1 MNISTVE
8 VGHYM
13 PDNEVTPQ
21 GVSENIIVIET
32 EEFED
37 YKEIIFD
44 IYPNG
49 GLKRGRS
56 IVLKFKNFSS
66 FIVSALQAF
75 ESNPYLRG
83 RNDSVINTEYSYILD
98 KEQINSINVKR
109 LKDFQR
115 YLCNKNLVWTE
126 DSTNSA
132 MYHYL
137 KFMKYGGSIS
147 IDDDFFEDE
156 NYHYFIM
163 DSLRID
169 EFLFDHIFQSAEYG
183 IKYLSDFVEKEFL
196 TQREFIVH
204 LGQFITILDA
214 NLLFPTYF

>member
-1 MNISTVE
+1 MV
-8 VGHYM
+8 
-13 PDNEVTPQ
+13 
-21 GVSENIIVIET
+21 
-32 EEFED
+32 
-37 YKEIIFD
+37 
-44 IYPNG
+44 
-49 GLKRGRS
+49 
-56 IVLKFKNFSS
+56 
-66 FIVSALQAF
+66 
-75 ESNPYLRG
+75 
-83 RNDSVINTEYSYILD
+83 NTEYSYILD
-98 KEQINSINVKR
+98 QEQVNSINVKR

-126 DSTNSA
+126 DSANSA

-137 KFMKYGGSIS
+137 KFMKYGSTISIS
-147 IDDDFFEDE
+147 DNFFEDE

-169 EFLFDHIFQSAEYG
+169 EFLFDHIFQSEEYG
-183 IKYLSDFVEKEFL
+183 IKYLSDFVEKESL